1 MKLGGCRVEWWWCL
15 GSGWSEK
22 TSATTLA
29 AAGVRVLAGLVLGCA
44 VGRVSVWVRL
54 LGAS

>member
-1 MKLGGCRVEWWWCL
+1 MLSCIQRSRWVAVGALEL
-15 GSGWSEK
+15 
-22 TSATTLA
+22 
-29 AAGVRVLAGLVLGCA
+29 AGVRVLAGLVLGCA